1 MLRWENNKKN
11 KKTNTRNMILD
22 KKIKIIAY
30 CIEAAIIIILIA
42 LAVAVGAKNRTIK
55 AQKSEITNLQEQV
68 DSLKKDVRTLGA
80 MDAITVNATFNVNNK
95 NIFSVNTT
103 QANQVMKTYA
113 ELTRKEI
120 LDSVLL
126 LKK

>member
-1 MLRWENNKKN
+1 M
-11 KKTNTRNMILD
+11 NMIP
-22 KKIKIIAY
+22 KYIKIIAY
-30 CIEAAIIIILIA
+30 CVEAAIVVTLIA
-42 LAVAVGAKNRTIK
+42 LAIATGEKNRTIK
-55 AQKSEITNLQEQV
+55 AQKAEIANLQEQV

>member
-1 MLRWENNKKN
+1 
-11 KKTNTRNMILD
+11 MILD

-42 LAVAVGAKNRTIK
+42 LAVAVEAKNRTIK
-55 AQKSEITNLQEQV
+55 AQKSEIANLQEQV

>member
-1 MLRWENNKKN
+1 
-11 KKTNTRNMILD
+11 MILD

-42 LAVAVGAKNRTIK
+42 LAVAVGTKNRTIK

-68 DSLKKDVRTLGA
+68 DSLKNDVRTLGA